1 MRAQHTSSLVIF
13 ILARGQCNLF
23 TNRNVCPQQLS
34 SAQIDSSGEMLWSA
48 KAEPKPR
55 SRNGKTVECE

>member
-13 ILARGQCNLF
+13 TLARGQCNLF
-23 TNRNVCPQQLS
+23 TNRNGCPQQSL

-48 KAEPKPR
+48 KAEPKP
-55 SRNGKTVECE
+55 